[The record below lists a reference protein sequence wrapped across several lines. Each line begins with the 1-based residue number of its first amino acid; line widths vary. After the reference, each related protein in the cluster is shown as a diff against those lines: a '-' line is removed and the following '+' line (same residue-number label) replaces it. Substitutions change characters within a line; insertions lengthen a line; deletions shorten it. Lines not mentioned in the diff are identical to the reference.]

1 MSSMVHQRLQNI
13 RRLALAGVALLGG
26 AALPFAGPVAG
37 QTYMQPAGTSDLVA
51 RQPGAIGAA
60 VARWETLQA
69 SRELGFADYAGF
81 VLAYPSFPRGEI
93 LRLRAESTLDDE
105 APSQADLLRYFA
117 AHPPLTNPAR
127 ARHALA
133 LAGTQHPQA
142 FAEARK
148 AWRGGSMS
156 DPAELYLVGLYGG
169 QFTPEDHAVRMDALL
184 WQGKTDAAAR
194 QLVNLAETDRPLAL
208 ARLALLRGTR
218 PGESGIAVPPGAL
231 ADPGYVFN
239 LVGYLR
245 ATRQTGEA
253 VRALT
258 TGPAFARPALEPEDF
273 VGDMLA
279 IAKSAGAREAAQ
291 IAARADQLFVP
302 GTDISQM
309 SFTLR
314 DRYTDLVWLGGT
326 KALWSLG
333 DGAAAAPLFQR
344 YGDTARTP
352 LTKAKGYYWA
362 GRAARQAGDE
372 VGAKAYFEAAAQWP
386 HYYYGQLAIAALG
399 QQMPRFDPLPDIA
412 ISADARAA
420 FEAKPLVQAIRALAT
435 NRRDWRTERRFF
447 EALGEETDTPEEL
460 TMAAQLAAETRLK
473 EMAVV
478 IGMKAG
484 EHGLAGFERIGFPT
498 IATPVVNDWTMVHAI
513 SRQESEF
520 DRTRV
525 SHAGARGV
533 MQLMPGTAREQAG
546 KLGMNYMAA
555 DLTGS
560 PSYNIQ
566 LGDAY
571 FARMMSYYGGAYPLA
586 VGAYNAGPGRV
597 NQWLRLNGD
606 PRKGEID
613 WVTWVEKIPANFE
626 TRYYIMRVI
635 GNAVTY
641 SHMYP
646 QQAGLPRPINTFLR

>member
-1 MSSMVHQRLQNI
+1 MSSMVRTPLHKP
-13 RRLALAGVALLGG
+13 LALTLAALAALGG
-26 AALPFAGPVAG
+26 AGTGAPASAQGYAAGSG
-37 QTYMQPAGTSDLVA
+37 NDLVA
-51 RQPGAIGAA
+51 RQPGQKGAA
-60 VARWETLQA
+60 LARWEMLQA
-69 SRELGFADYAGF
+69 NRGLGFADYAGF
-81 VLAYPSFPRGEI
+81 LLAYPGFPRSEI
-93 LRLRAESTLDDE
+93 LRLRAEAALDEE
-105 APSQADLLRYFA
+105 APPQADLLRFFA

-133 LAGTQHPQA
+133 LAAAQDPQA

-148 AWRGGSMS
+148 AWRGGDMS
-156 DPAELYLVGLYGG
+156 DPAELYLLGLYGS
-169 QFTPEDHAVRMDALL
+169 QLTPADHALRMDALL
-184 WQGKTDAAAR
+184 WQGKAEAAAR
-194 QLVNLAETDRPLAL
+194 QVVNLAPEDRPLAL
-208 ARLALLRGTR
+208 ARLALLNGSR
-218 PGESGIAVPPGAL
+218 PEEAGLAVPPGAM

-239 LVGYLR
+239 LVNYLR
-245 ATRQTGEA
+245 GAGRTTEA
-253 VRALT
+253 AQALIT
-258 TGPAFARPALEPEDF
+258 APPFARPALDPEAF

-279 IAKSAGAREAAQ
+279 LAKAVGSREAAG
-291 IAARADQLFVP
+291 IAERADDIFAP
-302 GTDISQM
+302 GTDISLT
-309 SFTLR
+309 SYTLR
-314 DRYTDLVWLGGT
+314 DRYTDLLWLGGT
-326 KALWSLG
+326 RALWNLG

-344 YGDTARTP
+344 YGDAARTP
-352 LTKAKGYYWA
+352 LTKTKGYYWA
-362 GRAARQAGDE
+362 GRAARQAGN
-372 VGAKAYFEAAAQWP
+372 EAAARAYFDYAARWP
-386 HYYYGQLAIAALG
+386 EYYYGQLAIAALG
-399 QQMPRFDPLPDIA
+399 RPMPDFAPLPA
-412 ISADARAA
+412 VTVTPEARAA
-420 FEAKPLVQAIRALAT
+420 FDARPVVQAIREMAR

-447 EALGEETDTPEEL
+447 EALGDEADSPEEL
-460 TMAAQLAAETRLK
+460 LMAHQLAAETGLK

-478 IGMKAG
+478 LGMKAG
-484 EHGLAGFERIGFPT
+484 EHGLAGFERVGFPT
-498 IATPVVNDWTMVHAI
+498 IETPVVNDWTMVHAI

-597 NQWLRLNGD
+597 NEWLRLNGD
-606 PRKGEID
+606 PRRGEID

-626 TRYYIMRVI
+626 TRYYIMRVL
-635 GNAVTY
+635 GNAVAY

-646 QQAGLPRPINTFLR
+646 QKAGLPRPIDSFLR

>member
-1 MSSMVHQRLQNI
+1 MSSMVHTLLPKT
-13 RRLALAGVALLGG
+13 RRFALTAAVLALAAS
-26 AALPFAGPVAG
+26 
-37 QTYMQPAGTSDLVA
+37 AGTLTAQSWGQGADSGNLVA
-51 RQPGAIGAA
+51 RQPGAMGTAL
-60 VARWETLQA
+60 ARWETLQA
-69 SRELGFADYAGF
+69 SREMRFVDYAGF
-81 VLAYPSFPRGEI
+81 VLAYPDFPRSDI
-93 LRLRAESTLDDE
+93 LRLRAEKALESD
-105 APSQADLLRYFA
+105 APSQAEVLSYFDTQ
-117 AHPPLTNPAR
+117 PPLTNPAR
-127 ARHALA
+127 ARYALA
-133 LAGTQHPQA
+133 LAAAQRPEAFEQA
-142 FAEARK
+142 RL
-148 AWRGGSMS
+148 AWRGGEMS
-156 DPAELYLVGLYGG
+156 DPVELYLAGLYGAK
-169 QFTPEDHAVRMDALL
+169 FTPADHAARIDALL
-184 WQGKTDAAAR
+184 WQGKADAASR
-194 QLVNLAETDRPLAL
+194 QLVNLAEADRPLAL
-208 ARLALLRGTR
+208 ARIALLRGSHPTAA
-218 PGESGIAVPPGAL
+218 GITAPAS
-231 ADPGYVFN
+231 AMSDPGFVFN
-239 LVGYLR
+239 LVNYLR
-245 ATRQTGEA
+245 ASGQAGEA
-253 VRALT
+253 IRVLT
-258 TGPAFARPALEPEDF
+258 TGPLFERPALDPEEF

-279 IAKSAGAREAAQ
+279 LAKAGSARDAAQ
-291 IAARADQLFVP
+291 IAGRVDYLFAP
-302 GTDISQM
+302 GTDISQA

-314 DRYTDLVWLGGT
+314 DRYTDLMWMGGT
-326 KALWSLG
+326 NALWRLG
-333 DGAAAAPLFQR
+333 DGAFAAPLFQR
-344 YGDTARTP
+344 YGDAARTP

-362 GRAARQAGDE
+362 GRAMRQAGN
-372 VGAKAYFEAAAQWP
+372 EAAARVYFERAAVYP

-399 QQMPRFDPLPDIA
+399 RDMPAFDPLPEVS
-412 ISADARAA
+412 ISAADRTA
-420 FEAKPLVQAIRALAT
+420 FEGSALVQAIRTMARE
-435 NRRDWRTERRFF
+435 RRDWRTERRFF
-447 EALGEETDTPEEL
+447 EALGDQADTPQEL
-460 TMAAQLAAETRLK
+460 TMAAQLAAEIRLD

-484 EHGLAGFERIGFPT
+484 EHGLTGFERIGFPT

-546 KLGMNYMAA
+546 KLGMQYLAA
-555 DLTGS
+555 DLTAA
-560 PSYNIQ
+560 PQYNIQ

-597 NQWLRLNGD
+597 NEWLRLNGD

>member
-1 MSSMVHQRLQNI
+1 MSSMVLTPLPKT
-13 RRLALAGVALLGG
+13 RRLALAG
-26 AALPFAGPVAG
+26 AALVLAGMAVPLAAQSWG
-37 QTYMQPAGTSDLVA
+37 QGADGSNLVA
-51 RQPGAIGAA
+51 RQPGEMSTAL
-60 VARWETLQA
+60 ARWEMLQA
-69 SRELGFADYAGF
+69 SREMRFVDYAGF
-81 VLAYPSFPRGEI
+81 VLAYPNFPRAEI
-93 LRLRAESTLDDE
+93 LRLRAENALEKE
-105 APSQADLLRYFA
+105 APSQADLLHYFDA
-117 AHPPLTNPAR
+117 NPPLTNPAR
-127 ARHALA
+127 ARYALA
-133 LAGTQHPQA
+133 LAGAQRPEA
-142 FAEARK
+142 LAEARK
-148 AWRGGSMS
+148 AWRGGAMS
-156 DPAELYLVGLYGG
+156 DPVELYLVGLYGA
-169 QFTPEDHAVRMDALL
+169 QFTPEDHAARMDALL
-184 WQGKTDAAAR
+184 WQGKADAASR
-194 QLVNLAETDRPLAL
+194 QMMNIAEADRPLAL
-208 ARLALLRGTR
+208 ARLALLRGGR
-218 PGESGIAVPPGAL
+218 PTEAGIAVPASAM
-231 ADPGYVFN
+231 ADPGFVFN
-239 LVGYLR
+239 LVNYLR
-245 ATRQTGEA
+245 ATSQSDEA
-253 VRALT
+253 VRTLT
-258 TGPAFARPALEPEDF
+258 TGPRFSRPALEPEEF

-279 IAKSAGAREAAQ
+279 LAKSASSREAAQ
-291 IAARADQLFVP
+291 IAARVDDLFAP
-302 GTDISQM
+302 GTDVSLT

-326 KALWSLG
+326 KALWNLG
-333 DGAAAAPLFQR
+333 DGRAAAPLFQR
-344 YGDTARTP
+344 YGDAARTP

-372 VGAKAYFEAAAQWP
+372 AAARQHFERAATYP

-399 QQMPRFDPLPDIA
+399 RQMPRFDPLPEVA
-412 ISADARAA
+412 ITAADRAA
-420 FEAKPLVQAIRALAT
+420 FEGNALVQAIRAMAM

-447 EALGEETDTPEEL
+447 EALGDEANTPEEL
-460 TMAAQLAAETRLK
+460 TMAAQLAAETRLD

-484 EHGLAGFERIGFPT
+484 ENGLVGYERIGFPV
-498 IATPVVNDWTMVHAI
+498 IETPVVNDWTMVHAI

-597 NQWLRLNGD
+597 NEWLRLNGD
-606 PRKGEID
+606 PRTGAID

-646 QQAGLPRPINTFLR
+646 NKAGLPRPINTFLR

>member
-1 MSSMVHQRLQNI
+1 MSSMVHTLLPKT
-13 RRLALAGVALLGG
+13 RRFALAAAVLALA
-26 AALPFAGPVAG
+26 AG
-37 QTYMQPAGTSDLVA
+37 AGTVTAQSWGQGADTGNLVA
-51 RQPGAIGAA
+51 RQPGAMGTAL
-60 VARWETLQA
+60 ARWESLQA
-69 SRELGFADYAGF
+69 SREMRFVDYAGF
-81 VLAYPSFPRGEI
+81 VLAYPSFPRSDI
-93 LRLRAESTLDDE
+93 LRLRAEKALESD
-105 APSQADLLRYFA
+105 APSQAEVLSYFDA
-117 AHPPLTNPAR
+117 QPPLTNPAR
-127 ARHALA
+127 ARYALA
-133 LAGTQHPQA
+133 LAAAQRPEA
-142 FAEARK
+142 FEEARK
-148 AWRGGSMS
+148 AWRGGTMS
-156 DPAELYLVGLYGG
+156 DPVELYIAGLYGA
-169 QFTPEDHAVRMDALL
+169 QFTPADHAARIDALL
-184 WQGKTDAAAR
+184 WQGKADAASR
-194 QLVNLAETDRPLAL
+194 QLLNLAEADRPLAL
-208 ARLALLRGTR
+208 ARIALLRGSHPTAA
-218 PGESGIAVPPGAL
+218 GITAPAS
-231 ADPGYVFN
+231 AMSDPGFVFN
-239 LVGYLR
+239 LVNYLR
-245 ATRQTGEA
+245 ASGQAGEA
-253 VRALT
+253 IRVLT
-258 TGPAFARPALEPEDF
+258 TGPLFERPALDPEEF

-279 IAKSAGAREAAQ
+279 LAKAGTARDAAQ
-291 IAARADQLFVP
+291 IASRADYLFAP
-302 GTDISQM
+302 GTDISQG
-309 SFTLR
+309 SFGLR
-314 DRYTDLVWLGGT
+314 DRYTDLMWMGGT
-326 KALWSLG
+326 NALWRLG
-333 DGAAAAPLFQR
+333 DGAFAAPLFKR
-344 YGDTARTP
+344 YGDAARTP

-362 GRAARQAGDE
+362 GRAMRQAGN
-372 VGAKAYFEAAAQWP
+372 EAAARVYFESAAAYP

-399 QQMPRFDPLPDIA
+399 RDMPAFDPLPEVS
-412 ISADARAA
+412 ISAADRAA
-420 FEAKPLVQAIRALAT
+420 FEGSALVQAIRAMARE
-435 NRRDWRTERRFF
+435 RRDWRTERRFF
-447 EALGEETDTPEEL
+447 EALGDEADTPQEL
-460 TMAAQLAAETRLK
+460 TMAAQLAAEIRLD

-484 EHGLAGFERIGFPT
+484 EHGLTGFERIGFPT

-546 KLGMNYMAA
+546 KLGMAYLSA

-597 NQWLRLNGD
+597 NEWLRLNGD

-646 QQAGLPRPINTFLR
+646 REAGLPRPINTFLR

>member
-1 MSSMVHQRLQNI
+1 MSSMVHTPLPKT
-13 RRLALAGVALLGG
+13 RRLALAGAVLVLAGM
-26 AALPFAGPVAG
+26 AGPLAAQSWGEPVNG
-37 QTYMQPAGTSDLVA
+37 GNLVA
-51 RQPGAIGAA
+51 RQPGEMGTA
-60 VARWETLQA
+60 VARWEMLQA
-69 SRELGFADYAGF
+69 SREMRFVDYAGF
-81 VLAYPSFPRGEI
+81 MLAYPNFPRAEI
-93 LRLRAESTLDDE
+93 LRLRAEKALETE
-105 APSQADLLRYFA
+105 APEQASLLRYFD

-127 ARHALA
+127 ARYALA
-133 LAGTQHPQA
+133 LASAQRPTA
-142 FAEARK
+142 LEEARK
-148 AWRGGSMS
+148 AWRGGDMS
-156 DPAELYLVGLYGG
+156 DPVELYLIGLYSA
-169 QFTPEDHAVRMDALL
+169 QLTSEDHAARMDALL
-184 WQGKTDAAAR
+184 WQGKADAASR
-194 QLVNLAETDRPLAL
+194 QVINLAEADRPLAL
-208 ARLALLRGTR
+208 ARLALLRGGR
-218 PGESGIAVPPGAL
+218 PTEAGIAVPQSAM
-231 ADPGYVFN
+231 ADPGFVFN
-239 LVGYLR
+239 LVNYLR
-245 ATRQTGEA
+245 ATGQSDEA
-253 VRALT
+253 VRTLT
-258 TGPAFARPALEPEDF
+258 TGPRFSRPAREPEEF

-279 IAKSAGAREAAQ
+279 LAKSANSREAAQ
-291 IAARADQLFVP
+291 IAARVDDLFAP
-302 GTDISQM
+302 GTDVSQT

-326 KALWSLG
+326 KALWNLG
-333 DGAAAAPLFQR
+333 DGKAAAPLFQR
-344 YGDTARTP
+344 YGDAARTP

-362 GRAARQAGDE
+362 GRAARQAGDLD
-372 VGAKAYFEAAAQWP
+372 AARRHFEAAAAFP

-399 QQMPRFDPLPDIA
+399 RDMPRFDPLPEVT
-412 ISADARAA
+412 ISAADRAA
-420 FEAKPLVQAIRALAT
+420 FEGNALVRAIRAMAT
-435 NRRDWRTERRFF
+435 SRRDWRTERRFF
-447 EALGEETDTPEEL
+447 EALGDEANTPEEL
-460 TMAAQLAAETRLK
+460 TMAAQLAAETRLD

-484 EHGLAGFERIGFPT
+484 ENGLAGFERIGFPV
-498 IATPVVNDWTMVHAI
+498 IPTPIVNDWTMVHAI

-597 NQWLRLNGD
+597 NEWLRLNGD
-606 PRKGEID
+606 PRTGAID

-646 QQAGLPRPINTFLR
+646 REAGLPRPINTFLR